1 MDSSYENGLFVKFP
15 HFQTKA
21 IIGEDDIYLDM
32 IPVVSDSKLFHNSTV
47 DEPEISSNFC
57 RQITQFTSNINVE
70 TEKIDNILQDLR
82 KYYST
87 IKTKR
92 QLGLNV
98 PAGYRRDTNHQQQIK
113 QFSPPRKLSEL
124 DQTTSSTETSEAFD
138 SLQLLSSMMISSS
151 NDALDVEHSTSVTDQ
166 SSSQLHIPIVRS
178 VDKASSL
185 LPQNI
190 SMTEDFLRACVG
202 FRRVDTLKKNIS
214 TLYQSTI

>member
-1 MDSSYENGLFVKFP
+1 MTPAKGTVLLGDGKTTLDIKGVGTVRCKIDDFILDIPQVRFAPELGESIYSLHLHIKTPQHGLESSYENGLFVNFP

-57 RQITQFTSNINVE
+57 RQITQLTSDINVE

-87 IKTKR
+87 IKTKC

-98 PAGYRRDTNHQQQIK
+98 PAGFRRDTNHQQQIK
-113 QFSPPRKLSEL
+113 QFSPP
-124 DQTTSSTETSEAFD
+124 
-138 SLQLLSSMMISSS
+138 
-151 NDALDVEHSTSVTDQ
+151 
-166 SSSQLHIPIVRS
+166 
-178 VDKASSL
+178 
-185 LPQNI
+185 
-190 SMTEDFLRACVG
+190 
-202 FRRVDTLKKNIS
+202 
-214 TLYQSTI
+214 